1 VSEVAV
7 TKAFDGTV
15 PRARVTTSQ
24 PPPPAFEESGELEMI
39 RQTARDVA
47 GDYDDGYWRDVAD
60 GMAPDEFWADAAE
73 AGFLGTSV
81 PEEYG
86 GEGMG
91 FWELSAI
98 VEELAR
104 AGCLGVE
111 MLFVVTVCF
120 GGITLTN
127 YGTDEQK
134 GRILPDLVD
143 GEHRFCM
150 ALTEPDAGHN
160 APNMDTVAEREGEEF
175 VVDGRKQ
182 WISGVDRAD
191 TMLLVARTRPREAV
205 EKRTQGVT
213 LFLADPADPAIEL
226 RELDVG
232 IPTPERQFEVSIDG
246 YRAGEDDVVGA
257 EGAGLYQLFDTVNP
271 ERLLG
276 AAGAVGIGR
285 NALER
290 SVEYASDREVFDQPI
305 GAHQAVQHP
314 IADSWSKLEAANLLT
329 RKAAWMVDNEPDPK
343 KRAEAA
349 NMAKLRATE
358 AGHEATDVAVQ
369 THGGNGFS
377 RDYAVIDMWKGSRL
391 GKVAPGSTE
400 MMRNHIAEHALG
412 LPRSY

>member
-1 VSEVAV
+1 MTAS
-7 TKAFDGTV
+7 
-15 PRARVTTSQ
+15 RS
-24 PPPPAFEESGELEMI
+24 PPTFEESGELDLI
-39 RQTARDVA
+39 RSTAAAVA
-47 GDYDDGYWRDVAD
+47 SDYDDGYWRDVAD
-60 GMAPDEFWADAAE
+60 GTAPDEFWADCAE
-73 AGFLGTSV
+73 AGFLGATV

-91 FWELSAI
+91 FWELSAA
-98 VEELAR
+98 VEEMAHR
-104 AGCLGVE
+104 GCLGVE

-127 YGTDEQK
+127 YGSEEQK
-134 GRILPDLVD
+134 SRILPDLCA

-150 ALTEPDAGHN
+150 ALTEPNAGHN
-160 APNMDTVAEREGEEF
+160 APNMTTFAEREGSEF
-175 VVDGRKQ
+175 VVDGTKQ

-191 TMLLVARTRPREAV
+191 TMLLVARTQAREEV
-205 EKRTQGVT
+205 PKRTQGVT
-213 LFLADPADPAIEL
+213 LFLVDPHDDAIEL

-246 YRAGEDDVVGA
+246 YRAGEDDVVGT
-257 EGAGLYQLFDTVNP
+257 EGMGLYQLFDTVNP

-276 AAGAVGIGR
+276 GAGAIGVGR

-290 SVEYASDREVFDQPI
+290 AIDYAREREVFDQPI

-314 IADSWSKLEAANLLT
+314 IADSWSKLEAANLLL

-343 KRAEAA
+343 KRAEVA

-358 AGHEATDVAVQ
+358 AGHEATDVALQV
-369 THGGNGFS
+369 HGGNGFS
-377 RDYAVIDMWKGSRL
+377 RDYAVIDMWKGTRL

-400 MMRNHIAEHALG
+400 MMRNHIAEHTLG